1 MGLISTYPKDLNISL
16 TDKLLGTDA
25 DSSSA
30 TKNFEIA
37 DFITFV
43 ADEGTFVT
51 KENCVL
57 PTYANNSAAISG
69 GLAVNS
75 IYKTATG
82 EVRIVV

>member
-1 MGLISTYPKDLNISL
+1 MGFISEYPKDTNISL

-25 DSSSA
+25 ENSSA

-37 DFITFV
+37 DFISFVKSTDTFV
-43 ADEGTFVT
+43 SKTGMI
-51 KENCVL
+51 L
-57 PTYANNSAAISG
+57 PAYPDNAAAILG

>member
-1 MGLISTYPKDLNISL
+1 MGFISGYPKDTNISL

-25 DSSSA
+25 EESLA

-37 DFITFV
+37 DFISFVESTNTFV
-43 ADEGTFVT
+43 NVVNAS
-51 KENCVL
+51 L
-57 PTYANNSAAISG
+57 PTYADNAAAITG